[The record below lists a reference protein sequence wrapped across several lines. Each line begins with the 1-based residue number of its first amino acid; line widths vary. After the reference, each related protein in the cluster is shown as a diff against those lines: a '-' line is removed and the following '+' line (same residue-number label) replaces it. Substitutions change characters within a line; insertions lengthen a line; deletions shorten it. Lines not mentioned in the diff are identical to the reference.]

1 MIKKIYGVY
10 DAKQAIFIN
19 FMITEN
25 QTNLLR
31 DLKAIV
37 NAENSQN
44 YLALYPE
51 DFALHVIGSIDTDTG
66 KVESVN
72 HEIICEIASLKEK

>member
-10 DAKQAIFIN
+10 DTKQAIFIN

-25 QTNLLR
+25 QTNLIR
-31 DLKAIV
+31 DLKAVV
-37 NAENSQN
+37 NAKESQS

-51 DFALHVIGSIDTDTG
+51 DFALHCIGSIETSTG
-66 KVESVN
+66 QVESLN
-72 HEIICEIASLKEK
+72 HEIVCEIASLKEK